1 MQAAERRVSARPSR
15 LPSIAA
21 RLAGLDWAALEAQL
35 DERGY
40 ARTPP
45 LLTDEECS
53 ALVGLYGEDRR
64 FRSRVDM
71 ARYRFGVGE
80 YQYFAA
86 PLPGPVAAL
95 RTHAYPHLAAI
106 ANRWA
111 SALGASARYPA
122 ALPAFL
128 RVCAKEGQ
136 TKPTP
141 LLLRYKVGGYNC
153 LHQDLYGAVAFPLQ
167 MTWALSRRGVD
178 FEGGENLLVE
188 QRPRAQSRGEVIAL
202 EQGEAL
208 IFPTNHRPVR
218 GASGSH
224 RVAMRHG
231 VSRIHSGER
240 YTLGVIFHDA
250 A

>member
-1 MQAAERRVSARPSR
+1 MNARPCG
-15 LPSIAA
+15 LPAIGA

-45 LLTDEECS
+45 LLTQEECA
-53 ALVGLYGEDRR
+53 ALVALYGDARR

-71 ARYRFGVGE
+71 GRYRFGVGE
-80 YQYFAA
+80 YQYFAS

-95 RTHAYPHLAAI
+95 RAHAYPHLAAI

-111 SALGASARYPA
+111 SALEAPQRYPA
-122 ALPAFL
+122 GLSDFL
-128 RVCAKEGQ
+128 RVCAGQGQ

-141 LLLRYKVGGYNC
+141 LLLRYKAGGYNC

-178 FEGGENLLVE
+178 FEGGESLLVE

-202 EQGEAL
+202 EQGEGL
-208 IFPTNHRPVR
+208 IFPTNHRPVPGAR
-218 GASGSH
+218 GMH
-224 RVAMRHG
+224 RVAIRHG
-231 VSRIHSGER
+231 VSRLHSGER

>member
-1 MQAAERRVSARPSR
+1 VSARPPRLPSR

-21 RLAGLDWAALEAQL
+21 RLAGLDWPGLEAQL

-45 LLTDEECS
+45 LLTDEECG
-53 ALVGLYGEDRR
+53 ALVKLYGDERR

-80 YQYFAA
+80 YQYFAS

-95 RTHAYPHLAAI
+95 RAHAYPHLAAI

-111 SALGASARYPA
+111 SALGAPGRYPA
-122 ALPAFL
+122 DLAAFL
-128 RVCAKEGQ
+128 AICAEQGQ

-141 LLLRYKVGGYNC
+141 LLLRYESGGYNC

-178 FEGGENLLVE
+178 FEGGESLLVE

-202 EQGEAL
+202 ERGEAL

-218 GASGSH
+218 GASGYH
-224 RVAMRHG
+224 RVALRHG

>member
-1 MQAAERRVSARPSR
+1 MQAAERRVSARPSTPPSP

-136 TKPTP
+136 KSCAIPHRAWT
-141 LLLRYKVGGYNC
+141 
-153 LHQDLYGAVAFPLQ
+153 LYEKFP
-167 MTWALSRRGVD
+167 RGVR
-178 FEGGENLLVE
+178 VT
-188 QRPRAQSRGEVIAL
+188 IASNRVKSICSCTWY
-202 EQGEAL
+202 
-208 IFPTNHRPVR
+208 IF
-218 GASGSH
+218 
-224 RVAMRHG
+224 
-231 VSRIHSGER
+231 
-240 YTLGVIFHDA
+240 
-250 A
+250 